1 MRKMLYLHV
10 YYTAKDGDD
19 LMNFLREA
27 EEAGIVSK
35 TRKEKGCLQYE
46 YFISA
51 ENDRE
56 MLLLEKWESAEDQKA
71 HRTQDHFVMLGKK
84 KKKNGLETRIEKIE
98 Q

>member
-35 TRKEKGCLQYE
+35 TRKEKG
-46 YFISA
+46 
-51 ENDRE
+51 
-56 MLLLEKWESAEDQKA
+56 
-71 HRTQDHFVMLGKK
+71 
-84 KKKNGLETRIEKIE
+84 
-98 Q
+98 

>member
-27 EEAGIVSK
+27 EEAGIVGK

-46 YFISA
+46 YFVST
-51 ENDRE
+51 ENDKE
-56 MLLLEKWESAEDQKA
+56 MLLLEKWETEEDQKV
-71 HRTQDHFVMLGKK
+71 HDGQPHMKVLMW
-84 KKKNGLETRIEKIE
+84 GLSTV
-98 Q
+98 

>member
-1 MRKMLYLHV
+1 MLCLHV
-10 YYTAKDGDD
+10 YYTAKDGND
-19 LMNFLREA
+19 LKNFLREA

-35 TRKEKGCLQYE
+35 TRKEKGCLQYG

-51 ENDRE
+51 ENDKE

-71 HRTQDHFVMLGKK
+71 HGTQEHFRMLGEI
-84 KKKNGLETRIEKIE
+84 KNRYGLETRIEKIE

>member
-27 EEAGIVSK
+27 EEAGIVGK

-46 YFISA
+46 YFVST
-51 ENDRE
+51 ENDKE
-56 MLLLEKWESAEDQKA
+56 MLLLEKWETAEDQKV
-71 HRTQDHFVMLGKK
+71 HGTQDHFRMLGEIKSK
-84 KKKNGLETRIEKIE
+84 YGLETRIEKIE
-98 Q
+98 K

>member
-1 MRKMLYLHV
+1 MLYLHV

-35 TRKEKGCLQYE
+35 TRKEKGWLQYE

-56 MLLLEKWESAEDQKA
+56 MLLLEKWESAEDQKV
-71 HRTQDHFVMLGKK
+71 HGTQDHFVMLGEI

>member
-1 MRKMLYLHV
+1 MLYLHV
-10 YYTAKDGDD
+10 YYTAKDSND
-19 LMNFLREA
+19 LKNFLREA

-51 ENDRE
+51 ENDKE

-71 HRTQDHFVMLGKK
+71 HDGRAHMKVLMDIKSK
-84 KKKNGLETRIEKIE
+84 YGLSTEIEKITV
-98 Q
+98 

>member
-1 MRKMLYLHV
+1 MGKMLYMHV

-46 YFISA
+46 YFVST
-51 ENDRE
+51 ENDKK
-56 MLLLEKWESAEDQKA
+56 MLLLEKWETAEDQKV
-71 HRTQDHFVMLGKK
+71 HGTQDHFRMLGEIKSK
-84 KKKNGLETRIEKIE
+84 YGLETRIEKIE

>member
-71 HRTQDHFVMLGKK
+71 HDGQPHMKVLMYIKSK
-84 KKKNGLETRIEKIE
+84 YGLSTEIEKITV
-98 Q
+98 